1 MVGQKCTNKSRYN
14 GSHVLQRDTFL
25 VSVKISI
32 KCVTNNRQ
40 QHILIWVT
48 MVIDHGGR
56 LSEGGLCRSSPPLHN
71 FECVVAQHSLHFYC
85 SALISH
91 FFFFFFTIKDFHR
104 ALKMTSPRWRHDGD
118 VILGLWQTESEELGG
133 MGVYRKICLS
143 GCIMGDVVTFF
154 FFF

>member
-1 MVGQKCTNKSRYN
+1 MVGQKYTNKSHYN

-32 KCVTNNRQ
+32 KCVTNNRE

-56 LSEGGLCRSSPPLHN
+56 PSEGGLCRSSPPLHN

-91 FFFFFFTIKDFHR
+91 FFFSF
-104 ALKMTSPRWRHDGD
+104 S
-118 VILGLWQTESEELGG
+118 Q
-133 MGVYRKICLS
+133 
-143 GCIMGDVVTFF
+143 
-154 FFF
+154 

>member
-1 MVGQKCTNKSRYN
+1 MVGQKYTNKSRYN

-25 VSVKISI
+25 VSDKIPI
-32 KCVTNNRQ
+32 KFVTNNRE

-48 MVIDHGGR
+48 MVIGHRGR

-91 FFFFFFTIKDFHR
+91 FFFFLFHNKR
-104 ALKMTSPRWRHDGD
+104 FPSRSQDDITPMTS
-118 VILGLWQTESEELGG
+118 
-133 MGVYRKICLS
+133 
-143 GCIMGDVVTFF
+143 
-154 FFF
+154 